1 MVRVI
6 LFDRFGDPLGELSED
21 EVFGLVRTEKVNGEH
36 SLTIT
41 TTRVLEKGWRVLT
54 CDARGIWREH
64 VVYGTDAL
72 HDSAERPF
80 GSYYCVW
87 SVQPDLMGTRVSA
100 MPGVINPTTA
110 ALALDAAL
118 GGTGRWSRG
127 TVSQTTTGGASMY
140 DTDGWSAMGTL
151 VETWGGEVDTTI
163 GVGSAGVVSRQVDL
177 YDKQGDQSGRRRFDF
192 GADIKSVRRRIE
204 DGPLYCRITPR
215 GRGEETEGGGYGRK
229 ITIESVNDGKDYLE
243 NPAMVDLAK
252 LPDGSGGWEYPT
264 LEIENPDI
272 ETPAELKA
280 WAQALLE
287 ESTVPKVTYEVDVMQ
302 LAREGADMHGVSLG
316 DAVQVVDRKFGGL
329 RIAARVMEMTVNMLD
344 EADAQLTIGQVA
356 DDLSTMFGGFG
367 TRLNTVA
374 NAVYNMNG
382 GTYSTAGFLS
392 RLLERLNEE
401 INADGGYAYITE
413 GHGILCYDTAV
424 SDPLVGAEASKVVE
438 IKGGSIRIANTKTAQ
453 GAWEWKSVFTSGHIA
468 ANLVTAAQLT
478 AGYIGSASSGNYW
491 DLDSGYMRVSGDIV
505 LGGLNNTDGTMVVKD
520 ASGNTVA
527 TLDNSGANITGE
539 LHMLKKYDRRY
550 QGSSVLYGPYYA
562 GADIGEMELGSAGFT
577 NSQYNLLIGAAA
589 SSVPESI
596 YGMIVS
602 NRYHNATTDSRLMIV
617 PDPHGSGQVALASV
631 EHLRL
636 VSYIKK
642 GYTGKSCV
650 VDVGASTV
658 TIGVGL
664 TNYGQANE
672 KRLSVGENG
681 STFTMPLTVQGGFYV
696 QLNSNNKWLD
706 LTSSNGLQLWKPFT
720 CYSTKS
726 RCVETDNYSDRLLY
740 CYETP
745 TPMFGDIGSGVIG
758 EDGLCYV
765 EIDDVFSETARTDIS
780 YQVFLQA
787 CGQGELY
794 VSEKSPTHFVVS
806 GTPGLAFDW
815 ELKAKQTGFEHLR
828 LDDHQLSETIE
839 IERDF
844 GINADETY
852 FDELNYCDEIER
864 TLYEAA

>member
-6 LFDRFGDPLGELSED
+6 LFDRLGNPLGDLSED

-41 TTRVLEKGWRVLT
+41 TTRILEQGWRVLT

-127 TVSQTTTGGASMY
+127 TVTQTTTGGASMY

-252 LPDGSGGWEYPT
+252 LPDGHGGWEYPT
-264 LEIENPDI
+264 LEVENPDI

-287 ESTVPKVTYEVDVMQ
+287 EYTVPKVTYEVDVMQ

-344 EADAQLTIGQVA
+344 EADAKLTIGQVA

-424 SDPLVGAEASKVVE
+424 SDPLVGSEASKVVE
-438 IKGGSIRIANTKTAQ
+438 IKGGTIRIANTKTAQ
-453 GAWEWKSVFTSGHIA
+453 GAWEWKTVFTSGHIA
-468 ANLVTAAQLT
+468 ANLINAANIV
-478 AGYIGSASSGNYW
+478 AGSITSANGNSYW
-491 DLDSGYMRVSGDIV
+491 DLDSNQLVTANMQAYNMQATGSVTTESTNYKTVISGGYI
-505 LGGLNNTDGTMVVKD
+505 GTSYRENSS
-520 ASGNTVA
+520 AQWE
-527 TLDNSGANITGE
+527 NSGSIVPTAVNSYRGLKLHSPYVPETGSHRRIGNLIITATTINAHILYLYGTGSVEQPRLILAHFGTTSDDNIAELEAAKVYLTGQRVYSSR
-539 LHMLKKYDRRY
+539 LSVDGAFSATGTKSRLVDTDSYDRR
-550 QGSSVLYGPYYA
+550 
-562 GADIGEMELGSAGFT
+562 
-577 NSQYNLLIGAAA
+577 
-589 SSVPESI
+589 
-596 YGMIVS
+596 
-602 NRYHNATTDSRLMIV
+602 
-617 PDPHGSGQVALASV
+617 
-631 EHLRL
+631 
-636 VSYIKK
+636 
-642 GYTGKSCV
+642 
-650 VDVGASTV
+650 
-658 TIGVGL
+658 
-664 TNYGQANE
+664 
-672 KRLSVGENG
+672 
-681 STFTMPLTVQGGFYV
+681 
-696 QLNSNNKWLD
+696 
-706 LTSSNGLQLWKPFT
+706 
-720 CYSTKS
+720 
-726 RCVETDNYSDRLLY
+726 LLY
-740 CYETP
+740 SYETP
-745 TPMFGDIGSGVIG
+745 TPMFGDIGGGTIG
-758 EDGLCYV
+758 ADGYCYV
-765 EIDDVFSETARTDIS
+765 MVDDVFSETTRTDYA
-780 YQVFLQA
+780 YQVFLQK
-787 CGQGELY
+787 CGEGDLW
-794 VSEKSPTHFVVS
+794 VAEKYPTHFVVR
-806 GTPGLAFDW
+806 GTPGLSFDW
-815 ELKAKQTGFEHLR
+815 ELKARQMGFEHLR
-828 LDDHQLSETIE
+828 LENEDL
-839 IERDF
+839 
-844 GINADETY
+844 
-852 FDELNYCDEIER
+852 DELNFFNPETAVLDLEMAYPSFIDEIEGV
-864 TLYEAA
+864 YAEE

>member
-6 LFDRFGDPLGELSED
+6 LFDRFGNPLGELSED

-80 GSYYCVW
+80 GSHYCVW

-127 TVSQTTTGGASMY
+127 TVTQTTTGGASMY
-140 DTDGWSAMGTL
+140 DTDGWSAMGAL

-229 ITIESVNDGKDYLE
+229 ITIESVNGGKDYLE

-252 LPDGSGGWEYPT
+252 LPDGHGGWEYPT
-264 LEIENPDI
+264 LEVENPDI
-272 ETPAELKA
+272 KTPAELKA
-280 WAQALLE
+280 WAQSVLE
-287 ESTVPKVTYEVDVMQ
+287 EYTVPKVTYEVDVMQ

-316 DAVQVVDRKFGGL
+316 DSVQVVDRKFGGL

-344 EADAQLTIGQVA
+344 EADAKLTIGQVA

-401 INADGGYAYITE
+401 INADGGYTYITE

-438 IKGGSIRIANTKTAQ
+438 VKGGSIRIANTKTAQ

-468 ANLVTAAQLT
+468 AEMVTAAHMT
-478 AGYIGSASSGNYW
+478 AGYIGSSGDTFI
-491 DLDSGYMRVSGDIV
+491 DLDNHTVQLGRSSYGHTVINDSGLELLYGSTSMLFAGRSGSSYVARVGRSARAHVDISDGALDIAYGSSDPIAHFGYGDVKDVSGRTVSASYTTIGYRKSGSAIGMYSFAAGINVAATAYCSHAEMYGTTASDAYARASGYNCTASGSPSIAEGYQTTASGDW
-505 LGGLNNTDGTMVVKD
+505 GSHATGCGTNAYFDYQFVCGRYNSCI
-520 ASGNTVA
+520 SGDYFEVGNGSSSTSRSTAFRVTSSA
-527 TLDNSGANITGE
+527 TAYVGSTQVTS
-539 LHMLKKYDRRY
+539 DRRVKTPL
-550 QGSSVLYGPYYA
+550 G
-562 GADIGEMELGSAGFT
+562 DIDEQEAVEFVHSLKPSKFEKFGRRELGFYAQDVEET
-577 NSQYNLLIGAAA
+577 NLGEY
-589 SSVPESI
+589 
-596 YGMIVS
+596 
-602 NRYHNATTDSRLMIV
+602 
-617 PDPHGSGQVALASV
+617 
-631 EHLRL
+631 L
-636 VSYIKK
+636 VDE
-642 GYTGKSCV
+642 GE
-650 VDVGASTV
+650 
-658 TIGVGL
+658 
-664 TNYGQANE
+664 NYGFEDFKNLSYDGLIAPLVAYCQHLE
-672 KRLSVGENG
+672 KRV
-681 STFTMPLTVQGGFYV
+681 
-696 QLNSNNKWLD
+696 
-706 LTSSNGLQLWKPFT
+706 
-720 CYSTKS
+720 
-726 RCVETDNYSDRLLY
+726 
-740 CYETP
+740 
-745 TPMFGDIGSGVIG
+745 
-758 EDGLCYV
+758 
-765 EIDDVFSETARTDIS
+765 
-780 YQVFLQA
+780 
-787 CGQGELY
+787 
-794 VSEKSPTHFVVS
+794 
-806 GTPGLAFDW
+806 
-815 ELKAKQTGFEHLR
+815 
-828 LDDHQLSETIE
+828 
-839 IERDF
+839 
-844 GINADETY
+844 
-852 FDELNYCDEIER
+852 DELEKHIAELEKGRC
-864 TLYEAA
+864 

>member
-6 LFDRFGDPLGELSED
+6 LFDRFGNPLGELSED

-80 GSYYCVW
+80 GGYYCVW

-118 GGTGRWSRG
+118 GGTSRWSRG
-127 TVSQTTTGGASMY
+127 TVTQTTTGGASMY

-229 ITIESVNDGKDYLE
+229 ITIESVNGGKDYLE

-280 WAQALLE
+280 WAQSVLE
-287 ESTVPKVTYEVDVMQ
+287 ECTVPKVTYEVDVLQ
-302 LAREGADMHGVSLG
+302 LAREGADVHGVSLG

-453 GAWEWKSVFTSGHIA
+453 GAWQWKSVFTSGHIA
-468 ANLVTAAQLT
+468 ADLVTAAQLT
-478 AGYIGSASSGNYW
+478 TGYIGSASSGNYW
-491 DLDSGYMRVSGDIV
+491 DLDSGYMRVSADIT
-505 LGGLNNTDGTMVVKD
+505 LGGLNNTNGILKVND
-520 ASGNTVA
+520 ASGAVVCQ
-527 TLDNSGANITGE
+527 LDKDGAIVKGSITNVMDGHKSGAKQYAEMSSFPG
-539 LHMLKKYDRRY
+539 YDVFGNQTTFKGLR
-550 QGSSVLYGPYYA
+550 
-562 GADIGEMELGSAGFT
+562 
-577 NSQYNLLIGAAA
+577 
-589 SSVPESI
+589 I
-596 YGMIVS
+596 Y
-602 NRYHNATTDSRLMIV
+602 
-617 PDPHGSGQVALASV
+617 
-631 EHLRL
+631 
-636 VSYIKK
+636 
-642 GYTGKSCV
+642 
-650 VDVGASTV
+650 
-658 TIGVGL
+658 
-664 TNYGQANE
+664 
-672 KRLSVGENG
+672 SVGEYYDNTLMLEGASSTTMNSSSFASILSKGHLELQSNASSMSNHVSVQLRKTGTFYVSSSSGNG
-681 STFTMPLTVQGGFYV
+681 KSFSFDGTELYVGGNLKVAGKLTV
-696 QLNSNNKWLD
+696 
-706 LTSSNGLQLWKPFT
+706 NGV
-720 CYSTKS
+720 KS
-726 RCVETDNYSDRLLY
+726 RICLTDSYGERLLY
-740 CYETP
+740 AYETP

-765 EIDDVFSETARTDIS
+765 EIDDVFSETARMNIS

-794 VSEKSPTHFVVS
+794 VIDKSSTYFVVS

-828 LDDHQLSETIE
+828 LDDLQLSEAIE

-844 GINADETY
+844 GINVDEAY
-852 FDELNYCDEIER
+852 SDELNYCDEIER

>member
-6 LFDRFGDPLGELSED
+6 LFDRFGNPFGELSED

-72 HDSAERPF
+72 HDSAKCPF

-127 TVSQTTTGGASMY
+127 TVTQTTTGGASMY

-229 ITIESVNDGKDYLE
+229 ITIESVNGGKDYLE
-243 NPAMVDLAK
+243 NLAMVDLAK

-264 LEIENPDI
+264 LEVENPDI

-280 WAQALLE
+280 WAQSVLE
-287 ESTVPKVTYEVDVMQ
+287 KSTVPKVTYEVDVMQ
-302 LAREGADMHGVSLG
+302 LAREGVDMHGVSLG

-344 EADAQLTIGQVA
+344 ESDAQLTIGQVA
-356 DDLSTMFGGFG
+356 DDLSTIVGGFG

-401 INADGGYAYITE
+401 INADGGYTYITE

-453 GAWEWKSVFTSGHIA
+453 GAWQWKTVFTSGHIA
-468 ANLVTAAQLT
+468 AELVTAAQIT
-478 AGYIGSASSGNYW
+478 TGFIGSVSSGNYW
-491 DLDSGYMRVSGDIV
+491 DLDNGTLTVASMDNLGAMIHAYEDGILVCRRGKTFGVLVNASGSFDVVNVLWNGDTPTVGVACAKISNNSVDFFYRIWNQGTQSYDAYQSAKISTDTNYFGIGLTASNGFACGLGRGFPSGGGAEDPSYKVIRATGYGSFAGGFAMAYGNTAVIESSGYGSFAFGYVDINYPDMKMKASGYGSVAFGYGCVASGD
-505 LGGLNNTDGTMVVKD
+505 
-520 ASGNTVA
+520 
-527 TLDNSGANITGE
+527 
-539 LHMLKKYDRRY
+539 
-550 QGSSVLYGPYYA
+550 
-562 GADIGEMELGSAGFT
+562 
-577 NSQYNLLIGAAA
+577 
-589 SSVPESI
+589 
-596 YGMIVS
+596 
-602 NRYHNATTDSRLMIV
+602 
-617 PDPHGSGQVALASV
+617 
-631 EHLRL
+631 
-636 VSYIKK
+636 
-642 GYTGKSCV
+642 
-650 VDVGASTV
+650 
-658 TIGVGL
+658 
-664 TNYGQANE
+664 
-672 KRLSVGENG
+672 
-681 STFTMPLTVQGGFYV
+681 
-696 QLNSNNKWLD
+696 
-706 LTSSNGLQLWKPFT
+706 
-720 CYSTKS
+720 YS
-726 RCVETDNYSDRLLY
+726 
-740 CYETP
+740 
-745 TPMFGDIGSGVIG
+745 F
-758 EDGLCYV
+758 
-765 EIDDVFSETARTDIS
+765 
-780 YQVFLQA
+780 A
-787 CGQGELY
+787 CGQGNNTASSNQFACGKYNSNGSSNLLEVGNGTSRTSRANAFRVTTSNTAYVGSTQVTSDRRVKTPLGDIGEQEAVDFIHSLKPSKFEKFGRRELGFY
-794 VSEKSPTHFVVS
+794 AQDVEETNFGEYLVDESEDF
-806 GTPGLAFDW
+806 
-815 ELKAKQTGFEHLR
+815 GFEDFKNLSYDGLIAPIVAYCQHLEKR
-828 LDDHQLSETIE
+828 V
-839 IERDF
+839 
-844 GINADETY
+844 
-852 FDELNYCDEIER
+852 DELEKRIAQLEGD
-864 TLYEAA
+864 AK

>member
-6 LFDRFGDPLGELSED
+6 LFDRFGNPLGELSED

-80 GSYYCVW
+80 GGYYCVW

-127 TVSQTTTGGASMY
+127 TVTQTTTGGASMY

-151 VETWGGEVDTTI
+151 IETWGGEVDTTI

-252 LPDGSGGWEYPT
+252 LPDGHGGWEYPT

-468 ANLVTAAQLT
+468 AEVVTAAAIT
-478 AGYIGSASSGNYW
+478 TGYIGNASSGTYI
-491 DLDSGYMRVSGDIV
+491 DLDSNTVQLGSKSSINATVDNYGFDVNRLTDSVMHLGYEGTSYKLRIGKSGTTQSKIV
-505 LGGLNNTDGTMVVKD
+505 LDSAGSID
-520 ASGNTVA
+520 
-527 TLDNSGANITGE
+527 LDN
-539 LHMLKKYDRRY
+539 
-550 QGSSVLYGPYYA
+550 GSST
-562 GADIGEMELGSAGFT
+562 GAHIG
-577 NSQYNLLIGAAA
+577 YD
-589 SSVPESI
+589 SS
-596 YGMIVS
+596 
-602 NRYHNATTDSRLMIV
+602 L
-617 PDPHGSGQVALASV
+617 
-631 EHLRL
+631 
-636 VSYIKK
+636 
-642 GYTGKSCV
+642 GKSY
-650 VDVGASTV
+650 V
-658 TIGVGL
+658 TIGTRKSGSTIGSYSTAYGSNGTASGERSFTSGQRTTASGLNSCAFNDYTTASGSDSAAFGTSTTASGTSSFASGSGTTASNYYTAAFGLGTIANQWTQFVCGRYNSPNSGDYFEVGNGNDANSRSNAFRVTSSGTAYVGSTQVTSDRRVKTPL
-664 TNYGQANE
+664 GDIAEAEAADFVRSLKPSKFEKFGRRELGFYAQDVEETNLGEYLVDESDDHGYEDFKNLSYDGIIAPLVAYCQHLE
-672 KRLSVGENG
+672 KRIEELER
-681 STFTMPLTVQGGFYV
+681 GG
-696 QLNSNNKWLD
+696 
-706 LTSSNGLQLWKPFT
+706 
-720 CYSTKS
+720 
-726 RCVETDNYSDRLLY
+726 R
-740 CYETP
+740 
-745 TPMFGDIGSGVIG
+745 
-758 EDGLCYV
+758 
-765 EIDDVFSETARTDIS
+765 
-780 YQVFLQA
+780 
-787 CGQGELY
+787 
-794 VSEKSPTHFVVS
+794 
-806 GTPGLAFDW
+806 
-815 ELKAKQTGFEHLR
+815 
-828 LDDHQLSETIE
+828 
-839 IERDF
+839 
-844 GINADETY
+844 
-852 FDELNYCDEIER
+852 
-864 TLYEAA
+864 

>member
-6 LFDRFGDPLGELSED
+6 LFDRFGNPLGELSED

-80 GSYYCVW
+80 GGYYCVW

-127 TVSQTTTGGASMY
+127 TVTQTTTGGASMY

-252 LPDGSGGWEYPT
+252 LPDGHGGWEYPT
-264 LEIENPDI
+264 LEVENPDI

-453 GAWEWKSVFTSGHIA
+453 GAWEWKTVFHTVQLGLTLGSHTVVNNNGIELYDQSGTSAALFSSSGSWSQARIGSDDCNVTIKSEGKIDILSFLPEHIGPNYQFHPINISNNIAHFGHGIGRA
-468 ANLVTAAQLT
+468 RS
-478 AGYIGSASSGNYW
+478 AGSSYINNVDVVYYDVGARDTTSAIGGWSIVEGLNCEASGWCSHAEGFDCISSGDMSHAEGFNCVASGSASHAEGN
-491 DLDSGYMRVSGDIV
+491 GC
-505 LGGLNNTDGTMVVKD
+505 T
-520 ASGNTVA
+520 ASGSFYCHAEGLNTVA
-527 TLDNSGANITGE
+527 SGDYSHASGHGTIAG
-539 LHMLKKYDRRY
+539 YD
-550 QGSSVLYGPYYA
+550 
-562 GADIGEMELGSAGFT
+562 
-577 NSQYNLLIGAAA
+577 SQFAC
-589 SSVPESI
+589 
-596 YGMIVS
+596 
-602 NRYHNATTDSRLMIV
+602 
-617 PDPHGSGQVALASV
+617 GQ
-631 EHLRL
+631 
-636 VSYIKK
+636 Y
-642 GYTGKSCV
+642 
-650 VDVGASTV
+650 
-658 TIGVGL
+658 
-664 TNYGQANE
+664 
-672 KRLSVGENG
+672 
-681 STFTMPLTVQGGFYV
+681 
-696 QLNSNNKWLD
+696 NSNNSSD
-706 LTSSNGLQLWKPFT
+706 IFEVGNGTSSNRSNAFRVTSSGT
-720 CYSTKS
+720 AYVGSTQ
-726 RCVETDNYSDRLLY
+726 VTSDRRVK
-740 CYETP
+740 TP
-745 TPMFGDIGSGVIG
+745 LGDIAEDEAADFVRSLKPSKFEKFGRRELGFYAQDVEETNLG
-758 EDGLCYV
+758 EYLVD
-765 EIDDVFSETARTDIS
+765 E
-780 YQVFLQA
+780 
-787 CGQGELY
+787 GENY
-794 VSEKSPTHFVVS
+794 
-806 GTPGLAFDW
+806 
-815 ELKAKQTGFEHLR
+815 GFEDFKNLSYDGIIAPLVAYCQHLEKR
-828 LDDHQLSETIE
+828 IE
-839 IERDF
+839 ELER
-844 GINADETY
+844 GG
-852 FDELNYCDEIER
+852 R
-864 TLYEAA
+864 

>member
-6 LFDRFGDPLGELSED
+6 LFDRFGNPLGELSED

-100 MPGVINPTTA
+100 MPGVQNPTTA

-127 TVSQTTTGGASMY
+127 TVTQMTTGGASMY

-272 ETPAELKA
+272 ETPADLKA
-280 WAQALLE
+280 WAQSVLE
-287 ESTVPKVTYEVDVMQ
+287 ECTVPKVTYEVDVLQ
-302 LAREGADMHGVSLG
+302 LAREGVDMHGVSLG

-344 EADAQLTIGQVA
+344 EAYAQLTIGQVA

-401 INADGGYAYITE
+401 INVDGGYAYITE

-453 GAWEWKSVFTSGHIA
+453 GAWQWKSVFTSGHIA
-468 ANLVTAAQLT
+468 AEVVTAAAIT
-478 AGYIGSASSGNYW
+478 TGYIGNASSGTYI
-491 DLDSGYMRVSGDIV
+491 DLDSNTVQLGSRSHINATVDNYGFDVNYLTDSVMHLGYESSSYKLRIGKSGTTQSKIV
-505 LGGLNNTDGTMVVKD
+505 LDSAGSID
-520 ASGNTVA
+520 
-527 TLDNSGANITGE
+527 LD
-539 LHMLKKYDRRY
+539 R
-550 QGSSVLYGPYYA
+550 GSST
-562 GADIGEMELGSAGFT
+562 GAHIG
-577 NSQYNLLIGAAA
+577 YD
-589 SSVPESI
+589 SSI
-596 YGMIVS
+596 
-602 NRYHNATTDSRLMIV
+602 
-617 PDPHGSGQVALASV
+617 
-631 EHLRL
+631 
-636 VSYIKK
+636 
-642 GYTGKSCV
+642 GKSY
-650 VDVGASTV
+650 V
-658 TIGVGL
+658 TIGTRKSGSTIGSYSAAYGDNGTASGERSFTSGQWTTASGLNSCAFNDYTTASGSDSAAFGTSTKASGTSSFASGSGTTASNYYTAAFGLGTIANQWVQFVCGRYNSPNSGDYFEVGNGNDANSRSNAFRVTSSGTAYVGSTQVTSDRRVKTPL
-664 TNYGQANE
+664 GDITEDEAADFVRSLKPSKFEKFGRRELGFYAQDVEETNLGEYLVDEGENYGFEDFKNLSYDGIIAPLVAYCQHLE
-672 KRLSVGENG
+672 KRIEELER
-681 STFTMPLTVQGGFYV
+681 GG
-696 QLNSNNKWLD
+696 
-706 LTSSNGLQLWKPFT
+706 
-720 CYSTKS
+720 
-726 RCVETDNYSDRLLY
+726 R
-740 CYETP
+740 
-745 TPMFGDIGSGVIG
+745 
-758 EDGLCYV
+758 
-765 EIDDVFSETARTDIS
+765 
-780 YQVFLQA
+780 
-787 CGQGELY
+787 
-794 VSEKSPTHFVVS
+794 
-806 GTPGLAFDW
+806 
-815 ELKAKQTGFEHLR
+815 
-828 LDDHQLSETIE
+828 
-839 IERDF
+839 
-844 GINADETY
+844 
-852 FDELNYCDEIER
+852 
-864 TLYEAA
+864 

>member
-118 GGTGRWSRG
+118 GGTRRWARG
-127 TVSQTTTGGASMY
+127 TVTQTTTGGASMY

-229 ITIESVNDGKDYLE
+229 ITIESVNDGKDYLV
-243 NPAMVDLAK
+243 NSAMVDLAK

-272 ETPAELKA
+272 ETPTALKA
-280 WAQALLE
+280 WAQSVLE
-287 ESTVPKVTYEVDVMQ
+287 EYTVPKVTYEVDVLQ
-302 LAREGADMHGVSLG
+302 LAREGVDMHGVSLG

-401 INADGGYAYITE
+401 INADGGYAHITE

-453 GAWEWKSVFTSGHIA
+453 GAWEWKTVFTSGHIA

-520 ASGNTVA
+520 ASGNE
-527 TLDNSGANITGE
+527 LSKFDNSGAYVKGDFKLLRVNANEYQSGRVYGGYNMATYLGKVPNIPVE
-539 LHMLKKYDRRY
+539 KSNMI
-550 QGSSVLYGPYYA
+550 QGGWQSDP
-562 GADIGEMELGSAGFT
+562 
-577 NSQYNLLIGAAA
+577 
-589 SSVPESI
+589 
-596 YGMIVS
+596 IVS
-602 NRYHNATTDSRLMIV
+602 LHGLEIDIDNGFPPSASAYSIAKTIIAPENAAFRGSCVGSNGPLILLSYFDTTSYRSSWVRIDNTYVHIDVNSTNYTGSPIFALSSSGLTLRAALSVTGTKNRLVDTDS
-617 PDPHGSGQVALASV
+617 
-631 EHLRL
+631 
-636 VSYIKK
+636 
-642 GYTGKSCV
+642 
-650 VDVGASTV
+650 
-658 TIGVGL
+658 
-664 TNYGQANE
+664 YG
-672 KRLSVGENG
+672 
-681 STFTMPLTVQGGFYV
+681 
-696 QLNSNNKWLD
+696 
-706 LTSSNGLQLWKPFT
+706 
-720 CYSTKS
+720 
-726 RCVETDNYSDRLLY
+726 DRLLY

-745 TPMFGDIGSGVIG
+745 SPMFGDVGSGKIG
-758 EDGLCYV
+758 DDGLCYV
-765 EIDDVFSETARTDIS
+765 EIDDVFSETARTDIA

-794 VSEKSPTHFVVS
+794 VSDKTPTHFVVC

-815 ELKAKQTGFEHLR
+815 ELKAKQSGYEHLR
-828 LDDHQLSETIE
+828 LDDRNLAEETDSERE
-839 IERDF
+839 YGMNVLDAYAE
-844 GINADETY
+844 
-852 FDELNYCDEIER
+852 ELNYSDEIER
-864 TLYEAA
+864 ILYEAA

>member
-6 LFDRFGDPLGELSED
+6 LFDRFGNPLGELSED

-118 GGTGRWSRG
+118 GGTDRWSRG
-127 TVSQTTTGGASMY
+127 TVTQTTTGGASMY

-252 LPDGSGGWEYPT
+252 LPDGHGGWEYPT
-264 LEIENPDI
+264 LEVENPDI

-453 GAWEWKSVFTSGHIA
+453 GAWQWKSVFTSGHIA
-468 ANLVTAAQLT
+468 AEVVTAAAIT
-478 AGYIGSASSGNYW
+478 TGYIGNASSGTYI
-491 DLDSGYMRVSGDIV
+491 DLDSNTVQLGSKSSINATVDNYGFDVNRLTDSVMHLGYEGTSYKLRIGKSGTTQSKIV
-505 LGGLNNTDGTMVVKD
+505 LDSAGSID
-520 ASGNTVA
+520 
-527 TLDNSGANITGE
+527 LDNGLSTGAHIG
-539 LHMLKKYDRRY
+539 YD
-550 QGSSVLYGPYYA
+550 SSL
-562 GADIGEMELGSAGFT
+562 
-577 NSQYNLLIGAAA
+577 
-589 SSVPESI
+589 
-596 YGMIVS
+596 
-602 NRYHNATTDSRLMIV
+602 
-617 PDPHGSGQVALASV
+617 
-631 EHLRL
+631 
-636 VSYIKK
+636 
-642 GYTGKSCV
+642 GKSY
-650 VDVGASTV
+650 V
-658 TIGVGL
+658 TIGSRKSGSTIGSYSSAYGSNGTASGERSFTSGQWTTASGGNSCAFNDYATASGYDSAAFGTSTTASGTSSFASGSGTTASNYYTAAFGLGTIANQWVQFVCGRYNSPNSGDYFEVGNGNDANSRSNAFRVTSSGTAYVGSTQVTSDRRVKTPL
-664 TNYGQANE
+664 GGITEDEAADFVRSLKPSKFEKFGRRELGFYAQDVEETNLGEYLVDEGENYGFEDFKNLSYDGIIAPLVAYCQHLE
-672 KRLSVGENG
+672 KRIEELER
-681 STFTMPLTVQGGFYV
+681 GG
-696 QLNSNNKWLD
+696 
-706 LTSSNGLQLWKPFT
+706 
-720 CYSTKS
+720 
-726 RCVETDNYSDRLLY
+726 R
-740 CYETP
+740 
-745 TPMFGDIGSGVIG
+745 
-758 EDGLCYV
+758 
-765 EIDDVFSETARTDIS
+765 
-780 YQVFLQA
+780 
-787 CGQGELY
+787 
-794 VSEKSPTHFVVS
+794 
-806 GTPGLAFDW
+806 
-815 ELKAKQTGFEHLR
+815 
-828 LDDHQLSETIE
+828 
-839 IERDF
+839 
-844 GINADETY
+844 
-852 FDELNYCDEIER
+852 
-864 TLYEAA
+864 

>member
-6 LFDRFGDPLGELSED
+6 LFDRFGNPLGELSED

-118 GGTGRWSRG
+118 GGTDRWSRG
-127 TVSQTTTGGASMY
+127 TVTQTTTGGASMY

-243 NPAMVDLAK
+243 NSAMVDLAK
-252 LPDGSGGWEYPT
+252 LPDGHGGWEYPT

-468 ANLVTAAQLT
+468 AEVVTAAHMT

-520 ASGNTVA
+520 ASGNE
-527 TLDNSGANITGE
+527 LSKFDNSGAYVKGDFKLLRVNANEYQSGRVYGGYNMATYLGKVPNIPVE
-539 LHMLKKYDRRY
+539 KSNMI
-550 QGSSVLYGPYYA
+550 QGGWQSDP
-562 GADIGEMELGSAGFT
+562 
-577 NSQYNLLIGAAA
+577 
-589 SSVPESI
+589 
-596 YGMIVS
+596 IVS
-602 NRYHNATTDSRLMIV
+602 LHGLEIDIDNGFPPSASAYGIAKTIIAPDNAAFRGSCVGSNGPLILLSYFDTT
-617 PDPHGSGQVALASV
+617 
-631 EHLRL
+631 
-636 VSYIKK
+636 SYKSSWVRIDNTYVHMDVNSSD
-642 GYTGKSCV
+642 YTGSPKFSLN
-650 VDVGASTV
+650 SS
-658 TIGVGL
+658 GL
-664 TNYGQANE
+664 TVRTA
-672 KRLSVGENG
+672 
-681 STFTMPLTVQGGFYV
+681 FTATG
-696 QLNSNNKWLD
+696 
-706 LTSSNGLQLWKPFT
+706 
-720 CYSTKS
+720 TKS
-726 RCVETDNYSDRLLY
+726 RLVETDDYSDRLLY
-740 CYETP
+740 AYETP
-745 TPMFGDIGSGVIG
+745 TPMFGDIGGGVIG

-765 EIDDVFSETARTDIS
+765 EIDDMFSETARTDIS

-828 LDDHQLSETIE
+828 LDDNKLSEAIE
-839 IERDF
+839 TERDF